1 MKIIQSNNYDV
12 CIGEKSLGHFNFSD
26 YSTSAIL
33 VDENTKKH
41 CLPLLLAEVS
51 SLSNSLIIEIKSGE
65 ENKNISTCSLIWE
78 ELSKH
83 NFDRNSLLINLGGG
97 VIGDMGGFSASTYK
111 RGIDFIQIPTTLL
124 AMADASVGG
133 KLGIDFGVLKNQ
145 VGLFKNPK
153 SVLIYPKFL
162 KTLAENQL
170 NSGLAEIVK
179 HALIADVNLWNE
191 LKETS
196 FSDLNWQEIIEKSV
210 QLKNKIILNDPFE
223 KNARKQLNFGHTF
236 GHAIESYYLEKGT
249 PILHGESV
257 FLGIILELELSN
269 ISRKENSEIKNF
281 ILSNFALPHCPS
293 KSGIAKHLTNDKKNQ
308 SKKINFSLLSGIGN
322 CSIDNLFS
330 IDEL

>member
-1 MKIIQSNNYDV
+1 MKIIRSDNYDV
-12 CIGEKSLGHFNFSD
+12 CIGEKSLVHFNFSD
-26 YSTSAIL
+26 YSTLAIL

-41 CLPLLLAEVS
+41 CLPLLLVQLPA
-51 SLSNSLIIEIKSGE
+51 LSNSLIIEIQSGE
-65 ENKNISTCSLIWE
+65 ENKNLSSCSLIWE

-97 VIGDMGGFSASTYK
+97 VIGDMGGFAASTYK

-124 AMADASVGG
+124 SMADASVGG
-133 KLGIDFGVLKNQ
+133 KLGIDFNGLKNQ

-153 SVLIYPKFL
+153 SVLIYPEFL
-162 KTLAENQL
+162 ETLGENQL

-179 HALIADVNLWNE
+179 HALIADANLWNK

-196 FSDLNWQEIIEKSV
+196 FSDVDWEDIIARSV
-210 QLKNKIILNDPFE
+210 QLKNKIILDDPFE
-223 KNARKQLNFGHTF
+223 KTTRKQLNFGHTF

-249 PILHGESV
+249 PILHGEAV
-257 FLGIILELELSN
+257 FLGVILESELSN
-269 ISRKENSEIKNF
+269 ITRQEKSEIKNF

-293 KSGIAKHLTNDKKNQ
+293 KSEIAKYLTNDKKNQ
-308 SKKINFSLLSGIGN
+308 SKKINFSLLSEIGN